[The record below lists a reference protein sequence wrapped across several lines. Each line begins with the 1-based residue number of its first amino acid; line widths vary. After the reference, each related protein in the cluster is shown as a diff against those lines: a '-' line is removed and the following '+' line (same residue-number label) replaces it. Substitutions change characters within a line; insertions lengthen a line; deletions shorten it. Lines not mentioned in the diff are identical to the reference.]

1 MGTMK
6 SFRQSGG
13 TVVMGSRNQSKKL
26 YSPLTL
32 TKMTREQ
39 AKKLV
44 MDRKHCSEE
53 EAEKFLNSLRQQA
66 RHTSKDQE
74 RKRSA

>member
-1 MGTMK
+1 MGL
-6 SFRQSGG
+6 QD
-13 TVVMGSRNQSKKL
+13 QPKKP
-26 YSPLTL
+26 YSPPTL

-44 MDRKHCSEE
+44 MDVKHCSEE
-53 EAEKFLNSLRQQA
+53 EADKFLNSLGQQ
-66 RHTSKDQE
+66 RISKDQE

>member
-1 MGTMK
+1 
-6 SFRQSGG
+6 
-13 TVVMGSRNQSKKL
+13 MGSQDQPKKP
-26 YSPLTL
+26 YSSPTL

-53 EAEKFLNSLRQQA
+53 EADKFLNSLRQQA
-66 RHTSKDQE
+66 QRTGKDRE